1 MSDKANVMMND
12 NGTILD
18 VISWVFGIV
27 VFAIGIINSFWGNDP
42 FFGVFII
49 LLSFVYFPPVTA
61 LFKTI
66 TGFNIP
72 RFVKIIVGVFILWA
86 ALGVGELFDK
96 IELMTRSF

>member
-1 MSDKANVMMND
+1 MTNESNVMVND
-12 NGTILD
+12 KPGILD
-18 VISWVFGIV
+18 PISWIFGFV
-27 VFAIGIINSFWGNDP
+27 VFAIGIVNSFWGNDP

-61 LFKTI
+61 LLRKM

-72 RFVKIIVGVFILWA
+72 RFVKIIIGVFIMWA

-96 IELMTRSF
+96 IELMRQSF